1 MGILSRLMGTAEGTA
16 ARTGRSAGRS
26 ATGGRNMKAATP
38 RGGGLGRSMRRGNVT
53 PPAASGGLGKLLGS
67 LTGRR

>member
-16 ARTGRSAGRS
+16 ARTGRS